1 MTSYW
6 GKHLRSCYSTIDVI
20 IVVHCADGFFCSCFV
35 SMRGDLVL
43 PTCGDCI
50 IKIYSIENCWHC
62 ELLRSYFFPLD
73 SISRCSSILLLS
85 KSRGFLS
92 SQKRN
97 VVPFHTNCWLNFQDA
112 TDPTIGFLL
121 DGIGKLC
128 CLVRKYIAGC
138 SKPVALFE
146 CFF

>member
-1 MTSYW
+1 MLFHNWCNNAGTLCRWFFLLLLCLNARWFGTSNMW
-6 GKHLRSCYSTIDVI
+6 GLHHQNLLDWKLLTLWVTPLL
-20 IVVHCADGFFCSCFV
+20 FFS
-35 SMRGDLVL
+35 
-43 PTCGDCI
+43 
-50 IKIYSIENCWHC
+50 
-62 ELLRSYFFPLD
+62 LD
-73 SISRCSSILLLS
+73 SISCCSSILLLS

-128 CLVRKYIAGC
+128 CLVRKYIAGS